1 MADSDLVRVL
11 RALTEAAARFEKAA
25 AHHKRIEAERKA
37 VQEAITDAQLVLSV
51 QQRKPLAEVK
61 SLKPSAEHP
70 KISESSGDGK
80 TRRKPKGKSGR
91 S

>member
-1 MADSDLVRVL
+1 MPDSDLVRVL

-61 SLKPSAEHP
+61 SLASPAEHP
-70 KISESSGDGK
+70 QVSDSSGNGK
-80 TRRKPKGKSGR
+80 ARRKPKRKPGR

>member
-1 MADSDLVRVL
+1 MPEPDLVRAL
-11 RALTEAAARFEKAA
+11 RTLTEAAARFEKAA

-37 VQEAITDAQLVLSV
+37 LQDAITDAQLVLSV

-61 SLKPSAEHP
+61 SLKPSPKHP
-70 KISESSGDGK
+70 NVLDSSGNGK
-80 TRRKPKGKSGR
+80 TRRRTKGKTGR